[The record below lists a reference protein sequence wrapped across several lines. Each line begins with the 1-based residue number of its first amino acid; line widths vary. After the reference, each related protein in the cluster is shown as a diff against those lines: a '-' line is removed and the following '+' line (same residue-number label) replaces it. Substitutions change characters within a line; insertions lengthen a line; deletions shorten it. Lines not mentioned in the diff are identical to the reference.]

1 MDLGS
6 FRSDLRYSFRVLL
19 KSPGFTIVAV
29 LALALGIG
37 ANTAIFSV
45 IDQVLLRPLPF
56 IDSERIMRVQRHYP
70 NGDGSSASI
79 PKFMAWRKS
88 QAFQSMAAY
97 DFAGVG
103 MNLGAGDRPDPVS
116 AIHASSEFFDV
127 FGVSPIMGRTFTPVE
142 DLPNAGKFV
151 VLTYDLWKNRLG
163 GDRSLIGRPILLN
176 SEPHTI
182 VGILPAGYQPDP
194 PTDLY
199 IPLQADPASTNQGHY
214 LAVAGRLRPG
224 ATAEAARA
232 ELKVIGERYR
242 SVYPDFMD
250 KNESVSAI
258 PLREAIT
265 GDIKPALLILA
276 GAVSFVLLIAC
287 ANVANLLLA
296 RAAGRQK
303 EIAIRTAVGA
313 SRGRI
318 ISQLL
323 TESILLALA
332 GGAAGWLLG
341 SVGVRALLAFSPG
354 NIPRINEAIAHPT
367 STLSLLDGRVLLF
380 LFGVSLLTGVLFGL
394 FPAVQISRLD
404 ANAYLKESSGRSA
417 TGHKQNRMRSLLVIG
432 EIALALILLV
442 GAALMIRTFAALH
455 SVNPGFDTANILT
468 LKTSLAS
475 GRYTRTTQVENLVR
489 QVTTRIEGLPGVQS
503 AASATV
509 LPLEG
514 GVDLPFTIAGR
525 TPPNGA
531 KWEDDHQW
539 RTVSPHYFQALRI
552 PPLRGRV
559 FDGRDTGKSAPVVII
574 NEAFAKKH
582 WPSGDPIGQRI
593 VIGRGL
599 GPEFDE
605 PPREIV
611 GIVGSVAERGLSRGP
626 QPVMY
631 VPVGQVTDALTTLLN
646 STGLPLSWIIRTRT
660 DPPALSGSVQREL
673 LAVDGQLSALQ
684 IRTMQQVLVQS
695 TARQNFNM
703 LLLTVFA
710 SVALLLAAIGIYGL
724 MAYSLEQ
731 RTQEIGIRMALGA
744 QREQMVKLMLGQG
757 LRLAGIGIAL
767 GLAAS
772 FGLTRL
778 LSSLLFGVKAG
789 DPVTF
794 AIVAAILGA
803 VALIAAFVPARRA
816 TRIDPILALR
826 HE

>member
-1 MDLGS
+1 MNLGNL
-6 FRSDLRYSFRVLL
+6 RSDLRYSFRVLL

-45 IDQVLLRPLPF
+45 IDRVLLRPLPF
-56 IDSERIMRVQRHYP
+56 PDSERILRIQRHYP
-70 NGDGSSASI
+70 NDHGDAISI
-79 PKFMAWRKS
+79 TKFMVWRKS
-88 QAFQSMAAY
+88 QVFQSMAAY
-97 DFAGVG
+97 DQDGVG
-103 MNLGAGDRPDPVS
+103 VNLGPGDRPDPVN
-116 AIHASSEFFDV
+116 ALHVSSGFFDV
-127 FGVSPIMGRTFTPVE
+127 FGVSPIMGRTFTSQE

-163 GDRSLIGRPILLN
+163 GDRDIVGKPILLN
-176 SEPHTI
+176 SEPNTV
-182 VGILPAGYQPDP
+182 VGVLPAGYQPDP

-214 LAVAGRLRPG
+214 LFVAGRLRPG
-224 ATAEAARA
+224 ATIEAARA
-232 ELKVIGERYR
+232 ELKVTGERFR

-250 KNESVSAI
+250 KNETVGAI

-265 GDIKPALLILA
+265 GDIRPALWILA

-318 ISQLL
+318 VSQLL
-323 TESILLALA
+323 TESMLLAIA

-341 SVGVRALLAFSPG
+341 SLGIRTLLAFSPG
-354 NIPRINEAIAHPT
+354 NIPRVNQAIAHPT
-367 STLSLLDGRVLLF
+367 STASLLDARVLLF

-404 ANAYLKESSGRSA
+404 VNAFLKESSGRSG
-417 TGHKQNRMRSLLVIG
+417 TGRKQNRMRALLVIG

-455 SVNPGFDTANILT
+455 SVNPGFDISNVLT
-468 LKTSLAS
+468 LKTSLAN
-475 GRYTRTTQVENLVR
+475 GRYTRAAQVENLVR
-489 QVTTRIEGLPGVQS
+489 QVTTRIEALPGVQW
-503 AASATV
+503 AASVSV
-509 LPLEG
+509 LPLG
-514 GVDLPFTIAGR
+514 GGIDLPFTIAGR
-525 TPPNGA
+525 TPANGA
-531 KWEDDHQW
+531 KYEDDHQW
-539 RTVSPHYFQALRI
+539 RAISPHYFQALRI
-552 PPLRGRV
+552 PQLRGRV
-559 FDGRDTGKSAPVVII
+559 FDERDTGRSAPVVVI
-574 NEAFAKKH
+574 NEAFANKH
-582 WPSGDPIGQRI
+582 WPSGNPIGQRLI
-593 VIGRGL
+593 IGHGL
-599 GPEFDE
+599 GPEFE
-605 PPREIV
+605 EAPREIV
-611 GIVGSVAERGLSRGP
+611 GIVGSVYENGLSKGA

-631 VPVGQVTDALTTLLN
+631 IPEGQVTEGLNKLLN
-646 STGLPLSWIIRTRT
+646 SALPLSWIIRTRT
-660 DPPALSGSVQREL
+660 DPLALSSGVQREL

-684 IRTMQQVLVQS
+684 VRSMQQVLMQS
-695 TARQNFNM
+695 TARETFNM
-703 LLLTVFA
+703 LLLTIFA
-710 SVALLLAAIGIYGL
+710 GVALLLAAIGIYGL
-724 MAYSLEQ
+724 MSYSLEQ

-744 QREQMVKLMLGQG
+744 QREQMVKLMLVQG

-789 DPVTF
+789 DPLIF
-794 AIVAAILGA
+794 AVVAGILGVVALVAAL
-803 VALIAAFVPARRA
+803 VPARRA

-826 HE
+826 K